1 MQAFNDTRQ
10 RFLAGRGSVAARPWA
25 RMRGLIGRTSFELGE
40 GLLLVG
46 TQGIHT
52 IGMRFAIDVL
62 FLDQD
67 GNVIHL
73 IHAMEPLRFSPFI
86 RKAAMVLEL
95 PVGVL
100 HETGTQVGD
109 GIEIAATESRTAE
122 RKWTCAAGDG
132 DK

>member
-73 IHAMEPLRFSPFI
+73 IHALEPLRFSPFI

-95 PVGVL
+95 PVRVL
-100 HETGTQVGD
+100 RETGTQVGD
-109 GIEIAATESRTAE
+109 RIEITATESRTAARE
-122 RKWTCAAGDG
+122 GTCAAGDG

>member
-73 IHAMEPLRFSPFI
+73 IHAMEPFRFSRFI

-95 PVGVL
+95 PAGVL
-100 HETGTQVGD
+100 RETGTQVED
-109 GIEIAATESRTAE
+109 RIEITATESKTAE
-122 RKWTCAAGDG
+122 RGCTCAASDG
-132 DK
+132 GK